1 MEDCICPLRMMGCF
15 VFFFSKDFSACTAV
29 TLGDACDDGASDHRE
44 ITTKVHVIWGHA
56 SARQLERALVG
67 SEGGNPRMVNFANE
81 ALEHC

>member
-15 VFFFSKDFSACTAV
+15 GFFSKDFSACTAV

-44 ITTKVHVIWGHA
+44 ITMKVHAIWGHA
-56 SARQLERALVG
+56 SARQLEG